1 MADKKPKV
9 EETAVVEEV
18 KIHTMRTK
26 EKKSKWSL
34 ERCTKAAKRFESVSA
49 WEAGAPSSFKAA
61 SAHGWVDQCSAHMRA
76 TKGTLKRSA

>member
-9 EETAVVEEV
+9 EESAVVEEV

-26 EKKSKWSL
+26 EKNSKWSL
-34 ERCTKAAKRFESVSA
+34 ERCQKVAKRFESVSA
-49 WEAGAPSSFKAA
+49 WQAGAPSAFKSAQ
-61 SAHGWVDQCSAHMRA
+61 AHGWVEQCSSHMRA